1 MIRISEDAF
10 DDLNQ
15 GFLFYETQSPG
26 LGEYLLGCL
35 RADIEGLR
43 VTTGIHLKV
52 YRDYHRCLS
61 RIFPYGIFYTSDD
74 REVAVW
80 AVIDLRRDPEWIAA
94 RLAAQ
99 RRG

>member
-1 MIRISEDAF
+1 MIRISEDSF

-26 LGEYLLGCL
+26 LGEYFLGCL
-35 RADIEGLR
+35 RADI
-43 VTTGIHLKV
+43 
-52 YRDYHRCLS
+52 DYHRCLS

-80 AVIDLRRDPEWIAA
+80 AVVDLRRDPEWIAA

>member
-26 LGEYLLGCL
+26 LGEYFLGGL

-43 VTTGIHLKV
+43 VTAGNHLKV

-94 RLAAQ
+94 RLTAQ
-99 RRG
+99 R